1 MWKRHRKKQMRF
13 LKEIA
18 IIGIAILALLGRYSG
33 DITEIFSSVKEAW
46 KTTASTETISNQT
59 NKTTIH
65 TESGGNLEVH
75 FIDVGQGDSTLIEC
89 DGEYMLI
96 DAGQND
102 KGLEL
107 WSYLEKQGA
116 THLKYAIGTHP
127 DADHIGGL
135 DVILYR
141 CDVDTVMMPDL
152 EKDTRTYDDVIQTI
166 KNKSL
171 KKISPEVGSEYSLG
185 SATFTIVAPNKDY
198 GIDDANDWSIGILL
212 QNGNDRFLFVGDA
225 EEESEGDMLQ
235 NGIDISADV
244 YKVAHHGSYTGT
256 TQEFLDA
263 VNPTYAVISCGEG
276 NSYGHPHQEV
286 LDKLQNAGVQ
296 VFRTDEQG
304 TIIAYSNGEGI
315 TWNTSPSETWQAGSE
330 G

>member
-1 MWKRHRKKQMRF
+1 MRHRRNSPFGF
-13 LKEIA
+13 LAEIA
-18 IIGIAILALLGRYSG
+18 VIGLASLMLIGRYSG
-33 DITEIFSSVKEAW
+33 DISTMVETVKTECTVSKD
-46 KTTASTETISNQT
+46 TEPSSNQT
-59 NKTTIH
+59 SETH
-65 TESGGNLEVH
+65 TGTSGDLEVH

-107 WSYLEKQGA
+107 WNYLAKQGA

-135 DVILYR
+135 DVVLYR
-141 CDVDTVMMPDL
+141 CDVDLVMMPDL
-152 EKDTRTYDDVIQTI
+152 EKDTRTYDDVIQVI
-166 KNKSL
+166 KNRTL
-171 KKISPEVGSEYSLG
+171 KKISPEVGAEYSLG

-198 GIDDANDWSIGILL
+198 GTDDANDWSIGILL

-225 EEESEGDMLQ
+225 EEEAESDMLQ

-244 YKVAHHGSYTGT
+244 YKVAHHGSNTGT

-263 VNPTYAVISCGEG
+263 VSPTYAVISCGEG

-286 LDKLQNAGVQ
+286 LDKLKAAGTE

-304 TIIAYSNGEGI
+304 TIIARSDGNGI
-315 TWNTSPSETWQAGSE
+315 TWNTDPSETWLAGNSQ
-330 G
+330 

>member
-1 MWKRHRKKQMRF
+1 MFTRHRKKRMRL
-13 LKEIA
+13 LKEVA
-18 IIGIAILALLGRYSG
+18 IIGIAVLALLGRYSG
-33 DITEIFSSVKEAW
+33 DIGEIYGTVKETWATTADTETVSTKES
-46 KTTASTETISNQT
+46 KTTVR
-59 NKTTIH
+59 
-65 TESGGNLEVH
+65 TESGGNLKVH

-102 KGLEL
+102 KGLVL

-166 KNKSL
+166 ENKSL
-171 KKISPEVGSEYSLG
+171 KKISPEVEAEYTLG

-198 GIDDANDWSIGILL
+198 GTDGANDWSIGVLL

-225 EEESEGDMLQ
+225 EEESESDMLQ

-244 YKVAHHGSYTGT
+244 YKVAHHGSNTGT

-263 VNPTYAVISCGEG
+263 VNPTYAVISCGES

-286 LDKLQNAGVQ
+286 LDKLRNAGVQ

-304 TIIAYSNGEGI
+304 TIIAYSDGNGI
-315 TWNTSPSETWQAGSE
+315 TWNTSPSDTWQAGSKN
-330 G
+330 